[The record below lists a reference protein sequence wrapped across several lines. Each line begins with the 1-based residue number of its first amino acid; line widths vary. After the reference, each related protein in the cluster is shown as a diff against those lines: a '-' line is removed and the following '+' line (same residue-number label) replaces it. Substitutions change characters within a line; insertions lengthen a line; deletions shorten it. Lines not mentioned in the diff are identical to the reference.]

1 MREAERIYREILEAS
16 PHQRDALH
24 LRGVVAH
31 QLGNDDEAI
40 RSIRQALQVDPTQ
53 ATFHNSLGA
62 VHQSLGELAE
72 AVACY
77 RQSIMLD
84 IEPELSE
91 RRVIGWVLYCLA
103 VVAFMLLL
111 KNFL

>member
-1 MREAERIYREILEAS
+1 MKYEELPLKTSTGVRIGGSYK
-16 PHQRDALH
+16 PPAL
-24 LRGVVAH
+24 
-31 QLGNDDEAI
+31 DY
-40 RSIRQALQVDPTQ
+40 
-53 ATFHNSLGA
+53 NSSED
-62 VHQSLGELAE
+62 VFW
-72 AVACY
+72 
-77 RQSIMLD
+77 QSIMLD